1 MGRRMV
7 MAVTKKYERE
17 GERRM
22 AMGRPSY
29 ARDVQERMTGLGGK
43 STSKLEPDAHRGAAS
58 PLGLGSKKMKE
69 GGK

>member
-1 MGRRMV
+1 
-7 MAVTKKYERE
+7 MALSRKHERE

-22 AMGRPSY
+22 AQSRPSY
-29 ARDVQERMTGLGGK
+29 AKDVQERMTGLGGK

-69 GGK
+69 RGR

>member
-1 MGRRMV
+1 
-7 MAVTKKYERE
+7 MAVTRKHERE

-22 AMGRPSY
+22 AQSRPSY
-29 ARDVQERMTGLGGK
+29 AKDVQERMTGLGGK

-69 GGK
+69 RGR

>member
-1 MGRRMV
+1 
-7 MAVTKKYERE
+7 MALSRKHERE

-22 AMGRPSY
+22 AQSRPSY
-29 ARDVQERMTGLGGK
+29 AKDVQERMTGLGGK